1 MEFSQYS
8 VSDTVGL
15 IQEQQINEEIELS
28 EDVDSA
34 AAIFSRKKRTYSI
47 EQLNV
52 QENFNELMKT
62 CEYSKLD
69 GNDQSGFTPFHHAAK
84 ENNIDLIKLL
94 VANGCDV
101 NVVDADEKQQTPLH
115 KAAMFGHVESIKLLL
130 ENNADANQCDND
142 GNTPLQTAVIYGG
155 DIQVVKTLIEK
166 TDLLKEN
173 KNGQNSLHIA
183 VTYHQVDVI
192 NLILNHEQGPAL
204 ISKADEDGF
213 TPLHVAVSL
222 GHLDTVENFLNK
234 LGTIDIT
241 KTITI
246 GKNVLHLAATTHNVA
261 LMALLLKFKDA
272 SELINQPDSQLRTP
286 LHDAAKYGQLGQVTL
301 LLDKGAMACIT
312 SNGYSPLHYACDE
325 GHLDVAKKLLER
337 HPFQVHFLAR
347 NKNTALHLAA
357 LKGHAAIVKFLLDF
371 EETPIT
377 HNILSVSFLDLA
389 ILHKHSA
396 VASEAVKHNRWEEC
410 LDLVSPACSPPII
423 QLIENL
429 PDVALSVMDHSITS
443 TLLLNH
449 TGYLKNYNFKYL
461 SVNEKMSSKK
471 RVTVIRG
478 CFWLILH
485 YMWSI
490 FTLTDDKS
498 LDVIKAILRSNH
510 ADKFLT
516 HPLLVTFI
524 NLKWRNYGRLYIQI
538 RASVPTMLTILLTVL
553 FLISDP
559 PRLRSA
565 TADANSTAYGEDDLH
580 ESVPD
585 YLTSITLTVNFM
597 YVVVL
602 LIQAILFIR
611 LRKVFHWV
619 HYSAEL
625 ASIVFTAVFILTY
638 PTQWLA
644 GVAALLCSWIGLN
657 LFSSY
662 FDVFGLYTIMF
673 YDLLLRIVKAIL
685 VGLYYI
691 IGFGLVMYVLIGD
704 DPLYNSPWIAVYTTF
719 FSVINGFDIGLL
731 AEKDQDDTL
740 QYKNATFV
748 IALLLTVV
756 LTVTLLSLLIGIA
769 VRSIVNIQKD
779 AIAHQARLKASLFL
793 EIDPNIPHILKR
805 RIIPMFY
812 KVEES
817 NPMTTAIRNIW
828 NYVAAFFATQIEGH
842 NELHK
847 NAQTTKASFAMLN
860 DVTYHVKEMETRIK
874 SIQRQQDA
882 VLMELKKL
890 NLQTESTTTTVI

>member
-1 MEFSQYS
+1 
-8 VSDTVGL
+8 
-15 IQEQQINEEIELS
+15 
-28 EDVDSA
+28 
-34 AAIFSRKKRTYSI
+34 
-47 EQLNV
+47 
-52 QENFNELMKT
+52 
-62 CEYSKLD
+62 
-69 GNDQSGFTPFHHAAK
+69 
-84 ENNIDLIKLL
+84 
-94 VANGCDV
+94 
-101 NVVDADEKQQTPLH
+101 
-115 KAAMFGHVESIKLLL
+115 MFGHMESIKLLL
-130 ENNADANQCDND
+130 ENKANANQCDSD
-142 GNTPLQTAVIYGG
+142 GNTPLQTAILYGS
-155 DIQVVKTLIEK
+155 DIQVVKILIEK

-173 KNGQNSLHIA
+173 KKGQNALYIA
-183 VTYHQVDVI
+183 VKYHQVDVI
-192 NLILNHEQGPAL
+192 NLILDHEQGAVL

-213 TPLHVAVSL
+213 TPLHLAVSL

-234 LGTIDIT
+234 LRSDIT
-241 KTITI
+241 KTVTN
-246 GKNVLHLAATTHNVA
+246 GKNLLHLAATTHNVT
-261 LMALLLKFKDA
+261 LMALLLKLNDV
-272 SELINQPDSQLRTP
+272 SGLVNQPDSQLRTP
-286 LHDAAKYGQLGQVTL
+286 LHDAAKCGQLGQVTL
-301 LLDKGAMACIT
+301 LLDKGAMVCIT
-312 SNGYSPLHYACDE
+312 HNGYSPLHYACEE

-337 HPFQVHFLAR
+337 HPFQVHFLAK

-377 HNILSVSFLDLA
+377 HNVLSVSFLDLA

-396 VASEAVKHNRWEEC
+396 VASETIKHRRWEEC
-410 LDLVSPACSPPII
+410 LDLVSPTCSPPII
-423 QLIENL
+423 QLIETL
-429 PDVALSVMDHSITS
+429 PDVALSAMDHSITS
-443 TLLLNH
+443 TLLLDH
-449 TGYLKNYNFKYL
+449 TGYSKNYNFKYL
-461 SVNEKMSSKK
+461 SVSQKTSSKK
-471 RVTVIRG
+471 RDAVTRG
-478 CFWLILH
+478 CVWLILH

-498 LDVIKAILRSNH
+498 LDVIKAILRSNR

-516 HPLLVTFI
+516 HPLLINFI

-538 RASVPTMLTILLTVL
+538 RATVPTILTILLTVL
-553 FLISDP
+553 VLISDP
-559 PRLRSA
+559 PRRRPS
-565 TADANSTAYGEDDLH
+565 TAINSTAEGEDLH
-580 ESVPD
+580 ESVPH

-597 YVVVL
+597 YVVAL

-625 ASIVFTAVFILTY
+625 ASIVFTAIFILTY

-644 GVAALLCSWIGLN
+644 GVAALLCSWIGLS

-719 FSVINGFDIGLL
+719 FSVINGFDISLL
-731 AEKDQDDTL
+731 AEKDQDDSL

-779 AIAHQARLKASLFL
+779 AIGYQAKLKAMLFL
-793 EIDPNIPHILKR
+793 EIDPNIPQILKQ
-805 RIIPMFY
+805 RIVPTHY
-812 KVEES
+812 KVDES
-817 NPMTTAIRNIW
+817 SSMTSIIRNIW
-828 NYVAAFFATQIEGH
+828 NYVAAYFATQIEGH
-842 NELHK
+842 DELHK
-847 NAQTTKASFAMLN
+847 NAQTSVKTFAMLD
-860 DVTYHVKEMETRIK
+860 DVNYHVKEMETQIK
-874 SIQRQQDA
+874 LIQRQQDA

-890 NLQTESTTTTVI
+890 NLQAESTVATVI